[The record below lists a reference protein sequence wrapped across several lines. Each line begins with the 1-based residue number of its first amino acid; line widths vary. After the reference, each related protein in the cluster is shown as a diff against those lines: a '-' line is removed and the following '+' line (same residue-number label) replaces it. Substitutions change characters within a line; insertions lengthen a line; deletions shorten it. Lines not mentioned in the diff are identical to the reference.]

1 MEEPELEEDA
11 TLVTTFAAVL
21 ALLGFLGDFFSVVAG
36 RFRLVALPAGGFARE
51 LLAKEVLPLLG
62 TAAELLEAAP
72 E

>member
-51 LLAKEVLPLLG
+51 LLLLG